1 MVLGTDPPHTP
12 KPPPGP
18 GSAAAAP
25 EPLTGTAAAARCW
38 GLEAAAPRPGAETL
52 GPRSG
57 RLQAAGQEQSCSQ
70 QGSAARPAGSWAPG
84 HWAPVLPCPWGQC
97 PQPRAAASPGCC
109 WVASP
114 SQSLA
119 TAGRWRESV
128 PGPPGPAGSRAVLR
142 WLQVAADPG
151 SGRERSWSVSLLP
164 GGCDTEGGDG
174 GTVSV
179 RR

>member
-70 QGSAARPAGSWAPG
+70 HGSAARPAGSWAPG
-84 HWAPVLPCPWGQC
+84 HRAPVLPRSCPAPAVSLGAVPPALCRSIPGLLLGGESKSILGHCRPVERKC
-97 PQPRAAASPGCC
+97 PRPARPRWFQGRAA
-109 WVASP
+109 VA
-114 SQSLA
+114 
-119 TAGRWRESV
+119 
-128 PGPPGPAGSRAVLR
+128 
-142 WLQVAADPG
+142 
-151 SGRERSWSVSLLP
+151 P
-164 GGCDTEGGDG
+164 GGCRSRLWQGAVLVCLAPSWGL
-174 GTVSV
+174 
-179 RR
+179 